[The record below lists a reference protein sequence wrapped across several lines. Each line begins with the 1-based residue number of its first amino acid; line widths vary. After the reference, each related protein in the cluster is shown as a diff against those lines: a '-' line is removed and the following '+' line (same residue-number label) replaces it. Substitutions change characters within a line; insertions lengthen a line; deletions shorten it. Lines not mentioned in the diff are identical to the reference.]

1 MKPLQLDDGRGV
13 EDLHLGLLQERV
25 TGLPCGEVTPR
36 RGSLQV
42 TCLEAWS
49 SLARTKLLSS
59 VEEVEDFSPYPP
71 ANLEN
76 YLYLINVPSSY
87 QGLLNIQG

>member
-13 EDLHLGLLQERV
+13 EDLHIGLLQERV

-42 TCLEAWS
+42 TCLEARS
-49 SLARTKLLSS
+49 SLARTRLISS
-59 VEEVEDFSPYPP
+59 VEEVEETFPYSP
-71 ANLEN
+71 ANLEII
-76 YLYLINVPSSY
+76 YVK
-87 QGLLNIQG
+87 

>member
-1 MKPLQLDDGRGV
+1 MRPIAEPALEKPLQLDDGRGAEGLLV
-13 EDLHLGLLQERV
+13 GLLQERV

-42 TCLEAWS
+42 TCLEARS
-49 SLARTKLLSS
+49 SLARTRLISS
-59 VEEVEDFSPYPP
+59 VEEVEESFPYSP

-76 YLYLINVPSSY
+76 
-87 QGLLNIQG
+87 